1 MSEQFQSRP
10 QTISTIHDGDIRLHV
25 AGRRAGVEVRVAL
38 YSTRH
43 GSAASFNFP
52 IVDAELARDFARAL
66 LEAAEA
72 VDGVSINAACA
83 ATGVEECP

>member
-1 MSEQFQSRP
+1 MSEQWQSRP
-10 QTISTIHDGDIRLHV
+10 QTISTIRDGDIRLHV

-38 YSTRH
+38 DSSRH

-52 IVDAELARDFARAL
+52 IIDAELARDFARAL

-72 VDGVSINAACA
+72 VDGGAITASCVSTVVA
-83 ATGVEECP
+83 EEP